1 MILSK
6 EFLKILKDKKYLL
19 TILSLL
25 ILSIL
30 VFELDLSLS
39 DNMQLSQN
47 RLYTVLE
54 KQADSTSLDVLS
66 EEIAEFIQID
76 NAINSDIDME
86 ILVDKY
92 SQDQIDEYL
101 NLKTFYGDKYFI
113 NATKI
118 IKQIEMLD
126 RVGDYSNYN
135 QEVLE
140 EIEYLLSNTN
150 KSNRH
155 NYKYLQK
162 LSNIYEKLADTEITK
177 VNNLSVDAYVS
188 ANYRE
193 LIVLLFMIITAYTLI
208 NIEDKS
214 DMFDVLS
221 MSKKGRYTL
230 SKNKLL
236 ALLTLATIFTIVNEF
251 LLIVYA
257 MIKFGNFMWLANIQ
271 SYHSLISSPYSINVQ
286 QLIIYGIGIKILHAI
301 LISTFVYGIL
311 SVFENKNLAMFII
324 VLILGIFAYQYYAI
338 SDVST
343 FRNLK
348 YLNLFAFGMYFHLI
362 KNFVFLNLGVA
373 SFSWLITTIILLL
386 ILSVSLIFISN
397 YLYINYNNI
406 IYIKRFKNTRKKH
419 YLKSTKAFVHEI
431 YKSFVMEG
439 SLLVLALFLLIVGYQ
454 SYQVYNEDVSSYSQ
468 SVNQYIDKYGGL
480 IDDTFNQHIE
490 SEMFYYAN
498 IKKQHSQMIA
508 KYNKGE
514 IAEIEYQKYLSEFT
528 AVNYDMNVFESI
540 LNRIKYDRE
549 YFINTSGY
557 NKLTSQYDYKYDTI
571 FTFLI
576 ITTIIIVVS
585 NFFSIDHRS
594 KEAVVYDISY
604 KGFKNR
610 SKSKLINSILLA
622 ISLLAFTTFIYYLT
636 IKFKYGLNYN
646 QIPLS
651 NIIDFDVN
659 SIGFKNNPILLE
671 LSINQYLLLI
681 FLTRLIG
688 VLFVALS
695 SLFVGYKIKDR
706 SIILLVLSF
715 IFLLPSALVMLGFN
729 FFSNLSVFDLIS
741 GNLFYRSNGYL
752 TKLFFVFI
760 LVLIL
765 ITYFVYIINNNKIK
779 EEIYL

>member
-66 EEIAEFIQID
+66 EEIVEFIQID

-86 ILVDKY
+86 ILVERY

-101 NLKTFYGDKYFI
+101 SLKTLYGDKYFI

-126 RVGDYSNYN
+126 RVGDYSKYN

-140 EIEYLLSNTN
+140 EIEYLLGNTN

-162 LSNIYEKLADTEITK
+162 LSNIYEKLADIEITK

-236 ALLTLATIFTIVNEF
+236 ALLTLSTIFSIVNEL
-251 LLIVYA
+251 LLIIYA

-271 SYHSLISSPYSINVQ
+271 SYHSLISSPYSINVIE
-286 QLIIYGIGIKILHAI
+286 LVAYGIGIKILHAI
-301 LISTFVYGIL
+301 LISAFVYGII
-311 SVFENKNLAMFII
+311 SVFENKNLAMFIV

-373 SFSWLITTIILLL
+373 SFSWLITTITLLL
-386 ILSVSLIFISN
+386 ILSVSLIF
-397 YLYINYNNI
+397 
-406 IYIKRFKNTRKKH
+406 
-419 YLKSTKAFVHEI
+419 
-431 YKSFVMEG
+431 G
-439 SLLVLALFLLIVGYQ
+439 
-454 SYQVYNEDVSSYSQ
+454 
-468 SVNQYIDKYGGL
+468 
-480 IDDTFNQHIE
+480 
-490 SEMFYYAN
+490 
-498 IKKQHSQMIA
+498 
-508 KYNKGE
+508 
-514 IAEIEYQKYLSEFT
+514 
-528 AVNYDMNVFESI
+528 
-540 LNRIKYDRE
+540 
-549 YFINTSGY
+549 
-557 NKLTSQYDYKYDTI
+557 
-571 FTFLI
+571 
-576 ITTIIIVVS
+576 
-585 NFFSIDHRS
+585 
-594 KEAVVYDISY
+594 
-604 KGFKNR
+604 
-610 SKSKLINSILLA
+610 
-622 ISLLAFTTFIYYLT
+622 
-636 IKFKYGLNYN
+636 
-646 QIPLS
+646 
-651 NIIDFDVN
+651 
-659 SIGFKNNPILLE
+659 
-671 LSINQYLLLI
+671 
-681 FLTRLIG
+681 
-688 VLFVALS
+688 
-695 SLFVGYKIKDR
+695 
-706 SIILLVLSF
+706 
-715 IFLLPSALVMLGFN
+715 
-729 FFSNLSVFDLIS
+729 
-741 GNLFYRSNGYL
+741 
-752 TKLFFVFI
+752 
-760 LVLIL
+760 
-765 ITYFVYIINNNKIK
+765 
-779 EEIYL
+779 